1 MLVIEVI
8 DRDKR
13 SLKAW
18 NAETNQPTLEPT
30 LDRQSNPDWVMS
42 RDGESLILREY
53 GGPERSVHRHRV
65 SELVSGAVIKDWT
78 SANSTNQ

>member
-18 NAETNQPTLEPT
+18 NAETNQPTLEQT

-53 GGPERSVHRHRV
+53 GGPEPSVHRHRV